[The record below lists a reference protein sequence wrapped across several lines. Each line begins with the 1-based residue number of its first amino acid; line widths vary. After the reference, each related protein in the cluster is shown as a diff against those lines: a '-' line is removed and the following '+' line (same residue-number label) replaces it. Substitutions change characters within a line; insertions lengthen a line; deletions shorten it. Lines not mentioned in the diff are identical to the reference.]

1 MTKCL
6 YLLIVLTFGWLG
18 VCFNAIILCL
28 PVRAQT
34 LAHQDVESFGDHE
47 LASHE
52 LASHELASHELAGH
66 KLAGHKLHK
75 QTIEASLLFP
85 SINHRD
91 ATLIAAPQNLNP
103 GLQIQPVLPP
113 ISPEPEVV
121 PQSSEEDP
129 VLAPEVNP
137 ESTPDVKPDE
147 PGQVG
152 DEGSLESAVPFLE
165 WDELEIDFSD
175 ASSNFGQG
183 NRLLTPVLSGHL
195 ANGDKVFV
203 SSGFNQF
210 ALPDL
215 EAVRHVPVTLG
226 WEREIE
232 NVTLAVS
239 GGLDIYNRLPLDTH
253 FNVSASIPVGS
264 AANLTLSLEQGPY
277 FFNAQ
282 TLENGI
288 SMWRFGPDLFWQID
302 PDTTFFS
309 LVRFGDFNDGNFEQ
323 QSFSRLERK
332 FWGDAAI
339 AANVFNWRFQEN
351 FEATSGYF
359 SPPDFLV
366 ASLEVSWEK
375 EIIDDISCRV
385 AASVGQ
391 QRLNGS
397 WALGYGH
404 QASCALGFLP
414 GFDFDLG
421 YNFSNVSN
429 GQSFLAEESAF
440 NNFEWVGGVKTEF

>member
-6 YLLIVLTFGWLG
+6 YLLIVLTFGWIG
-18 VCFNAIILCL
+18 GCFSAVIFGL

-34 LAHQDVESFGDHE
+34 LLTEDVEERFGGHE
-47 LASHE
+47 LDVHE
-52 LASHELASHELAGH
+52 LVGHELR
-66 KLAGHKLHK
+66 K
-75 QTIEASLLFP
+75 QAIKESSLFP
-85 SINHRD
+85 NVVHRD
-91 ATLIAAPQNLNP
+91 AALIAAPQNLNP
-103 GLQIQPVLPP
+103 GLQIQPVL
-113 ISPEPEVV
+113 SPTSPGPEVMPLEAV
-121 PQSSEEDP
+121 EP
-129 VLAPEVNP
+129 VLAP
-137 ESTPDVKPDE
+137 SAPDADPDSAPGIE
-147 PGQVG
+147 PGEG
-152 DEGSLESAVPFLE
+152 DEDSIESAGPFLE
-165 WDELEIDFSD
+165 WDDLEIDFSD
-175 ASSNFGQG
+175 TLSNFGQG

-215 EAVRHVPVTLG
+215 ETVRHVPVTLG
-226 WEREIE
+226 WERDIE

-391 QRLNGS
+391 QRLNGA

-404 QASCALGFLP
+404 QASCALGFIP

-421 YNFSNVSN
+421 YNFSNVGD
-429 GQSFLAEESAF
+429 GQTFLAEESAF
-440 NNFEWVGGVKTEF
+440 NNFEWLGGLKMKF